1 MVMQAWGGSEAVVT
15 TCLVLFVL
23 GIATGSFLAARA
35 SKFRPNLGVV
45 PIGAAAMALF
55 GFDLAFAVESASVIA
70 TPAALFTSAEGW
82 RLTIDLFGI
91 ATAGG
96 LFIVPAFAAVQ
107 SWAEPGRRARV
118 IAAVNVLSAAFM
130 FSSGVVVA
138 GAQALGVGFGIL
150 LAIVAVGNV
159 AAAILVVRFWGHT
172 LVRDLGALIFRILYR
187 VEVTGMDN
195 MPAPGTPM
203 LITPNHVSLMDGPL
217 LHCVLPIDAV
227 YAIDTGWA
235 GKWWVKPLLW
245 GLPHTT
251 VDPTR
256 RCRRAPSS
264 TRSRPASP
272 SSSSP
277 RAASPSPASS

>member
-1 MVMQAWGGSEAVVT
+1 VT

-55 GFDLAFAVESASVIA
+55 GFDLAFAVESATTIA
-70 TPAALFTSAEGW
+70 TPSALFTSPEGW

-107 SWAEPGRRARV
+107 SWAEPGHRARV

-138 GAQALGVGFGIL
+138 GAQAMGVGFGIL
-150 LAIVAVGNV
+150 LALVAVGNV

-203 LITPNHVSLMDGPL
+203 LITPNHVSLMDGRCCTVSCRSMQSMPST
-217 LHCVLPIDAV
+217 P
-227 YAIDTGWA
+227 A
-235 GKWWVKPLLW
+235 GPAN
-245 GLPHTT
+245 GGSSRCCGACRTP
-251 VDPTR
+251 PSTR
-256 RCRRAPSS
+256 RVRCRRAPSS

-277 RAASPSPASS
+277 RAASP